1 MSQMLKPFFG
11 VLSFFLHKNWP
22 FLCVL
27 SFFLE
32 EIYDSDMGFNDYNN
46 IIWVFLVKL
55 KVIPMKFMKIDKKFT
70 FFYLIK
76 VCVEWFYLVKIR
88 S

>member
-22 FLCVL
+22 FLGVL

-55 KVIPMKFMKIDKKFT
+55 KVIPMKFMKIDI
-70 FFYLIK
+70 LN
-76 VCVEWFYLVKIR
+76 
-88 S
+88 